1 MTIAELEQRV
11 MELRSRPLVLLC
23 RTPKGKE
30 QVMSVRECMATGSVY
45 IHIAADELDALLAAE
60 LGNKHATN
68 QGDLQSA
75 QI

>member
-23 RTPKGKE
+23 RDPKGKE

-45 IHIAADELDALLAAE
+45 IHITADELDELLSAE
-60 LGNKHATN
+60 LGERTKRPAD
-68 QGDLQSA
+68 GP
-75 QI
+75 